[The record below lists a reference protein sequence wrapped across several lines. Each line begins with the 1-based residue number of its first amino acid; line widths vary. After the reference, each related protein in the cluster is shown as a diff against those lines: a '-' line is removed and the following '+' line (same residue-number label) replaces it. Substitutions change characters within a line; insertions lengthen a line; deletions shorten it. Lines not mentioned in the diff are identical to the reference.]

1 MRIHIL
7 GTGTPTP
14 SPERFGSA
22 FVAQFGDRNIMVD
35 CGPAT
40 THKMVKAGLWPTQ
53 VTDLFFT
60 HHHFDHNVDYPCFLL
75 TRWDQSIGDEEMLRV
90 YGPTLTRDITE
101 GLIGPSGVFA
111 PDWKARVGHP
121 ASQRVFVSRGG
132 TLPRKPPEVTAQ
144 DIGPGSV
151 IEGDGWTMESAF
163 ADHAQPY
170 LDSLAYRLET
180 DEGTVVFTGDTEPCD
195 SVVDLARGADL
206 MFAMCWDDEDYM
218 ESHGEGDGV
227 SGARGAAEMASRA
240 GVSRL
245 VLVHSNPRLDE
256 VEAKTRAIGHAREL
270 YSGDVMVA
278 TELSMVEMTGGGGPP
293 AFPVSAQ

>member
-1 MRIHIL
+1 MQVHIL

-22 FVAQFGDRNIMVD
+22 FVARFGDRNLMVD
-35 CGPAT
+35 CGPAA

-75 TRWDQSIGDEEMLRV
+75 CRWDQSIGDEEMLRV
-90 YGPTLTRDITE
+90 FGPTLTTDITE

-121 ASQRVFVSRGG
+121 ASQRVFVNRGG
-132 TLPRKPPEVTAQ
+132 TLPRKPPEVAAR

-151 IEGDGWTMESAF
+151 VEGDGWTMEAAY
-163 ADHAQPY
+163 ADHAQPF

-180 DEGTVVFTGDTEPCD
+180 DEGSVVFTGDTEPCD

-218 ESHGEGDGV
+218 ASHGEGDGV
-227 SGARGAAEMASRA
+227 SGARGAAKMAERA
-240 GVSRL
+240 GVSHL
-245 VLVHSNPRLDE
+245 VLVHSQPRLDDDE
-256 VEAKTRAIGHAREL
+256 VKRQAIDHAHEE
-270 YSGDVMVA
+270 YSGEVTLA
-278 TELSMVEMTGGGGPP
+278 TELSVVEVGTNSRNQG
-293 AFPVSAQ
+293 